1 MAAYPL
7 RAAFA
12 GVLLFVLGL
21 GIAGGVYQVNER
33 EQEQLRGWRR
43 ADATVVELLKRRTPE
58 GEVPVPLVA
67 FKTAAGE
74 RVSLTLNPSRDAS
87 PYYIDAPVKVL
98 YHPDHPQDAIVDTS
112 ARRWTRNA
120 LAGGA
125 ALVLTVLG
133 AYVAWYASRWDSLN
147 SPRA

>member
-43 ADATVVELLKRRTPE
+43 AGATVVDLLKRRTPQ

-67 FKTAAGE
+67 FTTAAGE
-74 RVSLTLNPSRDAS
+74 RVTVTLSPSRNAS
-87 PYYIDAPVKVL
+87 AYSVNAPVTVL
-98 YHPDHPQDAIVDTS
+98 YPPDHPQDAIIDTS

-125 ALVLTVLG
+125 ALILTVLG
-133 AYVAWYASRWDSLN
+133 GYVAWYASRWDRVN
-147 SPRA
+147 SPRT